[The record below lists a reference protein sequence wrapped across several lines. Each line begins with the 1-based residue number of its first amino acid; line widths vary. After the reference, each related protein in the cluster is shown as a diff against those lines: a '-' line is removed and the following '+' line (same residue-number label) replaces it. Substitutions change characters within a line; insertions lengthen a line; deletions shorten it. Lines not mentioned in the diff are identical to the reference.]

1 MAFWTKLAHASCLTG
16 ALLMGAV
23 SARAQEQQPD
33 RPDFQTFLE
42 GVRTEAASKGI
53 KPETLSSALTGVEHI
68 DKVIEL
74 DRRQPE
80 FTMTFKAYMER
91 VVSPARVEKGR
102 RLLAENKAV
111 LDKIAEY
118 YRVQPKYV
126 VALWGIETDFGR
138 VTGGYSVVSAL
149 ATLAYDG
156 RRSAY
161 FRGELMNALQI
172 LDEGHITPAAMLGSW
187 AGAMGQCQFM
197 PSSFLR
203 FAADW
208 NGDGRRDIWTTRED
222 VLASAANYL
231 SSSGWKA
238 DQTWGRPVKLPA
250 SFDMALVGLNTKKSL
265 AEWAKLGVKAAGG
278 KALPKADLEAS
289 LVMPD
294 NGDGAVFLI
303 YDNFR
308 TTLKWNRSTFFALA
322 VGHLAERI
330 GGK

>member
-1 MAFWTKLAHASCLTG
+1 MFSASKI
-16 ALLMGAV
+16 V
-23 SARAQEQQPD
+23 SAGMMALGLQ
-33 RPDFQTFLE
+33 L
-42 GVRTEAASKGI
+42 AASSGRAEDAAVAGFAPFISGVKQEAEAKGI
-53 KPETLSSALTGVEHI
+53 RPEILEQAFANVSHI
-68 DKVIEL
+68 DKIIEL

-80 FTMTFKAYMER
+80 FTMTFKDYMSR
-91 VVSPARVEKGR
+91 VVSKAKVDKGR
-102 RLLAENKAV
+102 KMLAEN
-111 LDKIAEY
+111 
-118 YRVQPKYV
+118 RVILAQIEKNYGVQAKYV
-126 VALWGIETDFGR
+126 VALWGIETDYGR
-138 VTGGYSVVSAL
+138 VTGGYPVVGAL
-149 ATLAYDG
+149 STLAFDG

-172 LDEGHITPAAMLGSW
+172 LNEGHIAPADMQGSW

-208 NGDGRRDIWTTRED
+208 NGDGRRDIWTTRAD

-231 SSSGWKA
+231 SQSGWKG
-238 DQTWGRPVKLPA
+238 DQTWGRPVRLPA
-250 SFDMALVGLNTKKSL
+250 NFSKSLVGLDTRKPL
-265 AEWAKLGVKAAGG
+265 AEWQRLGIRDIRGH
-278 KALPKADLEAS
+278 ALPKAALEAS

-294 NGDGAVFLI
+294 NGDGAAFLV

-330 GGK
+330 GGQ

>member
-16 ALLMGAV
+16 ALLLGAV
-23 SARAQEQQPD
+23 SAGAQEQQPE

-42 GVRTEAASKGI
+42 GVRSEAAGKGI
-53 KPETLSSALTGVEHI
+53 KPETLAAALTGIEHI

-80 FTMTFKAYMER
+80 FTMTFKGYMDR
-91 VVSPARVEKGR
+91 VVNPGRVEKGR

-111 LDKIAEY
+111 LDKIEQY

-138 VTGGYSVVSAL
+138 ITGGYPVVSAL

-156 RRSAY
+156 RRSSY

-231 SSSGWKA
+231 SSSGWKG

-250 SFDMALVGLNTKKSL
+250 KFDKSLVGLNTKKHLS
-265 AEWAKLGVKAAGG
+265 EWSKLGVKAAGG
-278 KALPKADLEAS
+278 KPLPQADLEAS

-294 NGDGAVFLI
+294 NGDGAVFLV